1 MTKLHLNYDGKQN
14 NGIIFNDKYQNGAM
28 YKGIN
33 FKPSLSFTYDSM
45 QYSEVFDTLDYVELA
60 GVKRVM
66 TPTEQNEVKAIAV
79 AWVQPLGQE
88 GNPTLTQAK
97 GFKLNELTN
106 AFSTEVNAIT
116 SNAQDHEMVSWRKQE
131 DEARAYTADNTVA
144 TPFID
149 AQVVTRQLETKD
161 ELVAKIIA
169 NSDAYQVTYAGLLG
183 KYQNLQK
190 AIISANRVEDVEAIA
205 W

>member
-1 MTKLHLNYDGKQN
+1 MTKIHLNYDEKQN
-14 NGIIFNDKYQNGAM
+14 NGIIFNNKYTNGAL
-28 YKGIN
+28 YNGAE
-33 FKPSLSFTYDSM
+33 FKPSLSFQYDSM

-60 GVKRVM
+60 GVKRAM
-66 TPTEQNEVKAIAV
+66 TPAEQNEVKAV
-79 AWVQPLGQE
+79 AINWVQPLGQE
-88 GNPTLTQAK
+88 GNPTLEQAQ

-106 AFSTEVNAIT
+106 AFSAEVHAIT

-131 DEARAYTADNTVA
+131 DEARAYTADNTAA

-149 AQVVTRQLETKD
+149 AQVATRQLETKD

-169 NSDAYQVTYAGLLG
+169 NADAYQVAYAKLLG
-183 KYQNLQK
+183 KYQNLSNAVSIATTVK
-190 AIISANRVEDVEAIA
+190 DVEAVV